1 MHHQHCAGIVPALA
15 RAELMH
21 HHAVAADRQ
30 PMVPGFLHEAGGAI
44 HRPPFAFGQA
54 LWIGSPAEQL
64 ERRFPA
70 DARRYALGGA
80 EQAADD
86 LAAE

>member
-1 MHHQHCAGIVPALA
+1 
-15 RAELMH
+15 
-21 HHAVAADRQ
+21 
-30 PMVPGFLHEAGGAI
+30 MVPGFLHEAGGAI
-44 HRPPFAFGQA
+44 HRPLFAFGKA
-54 LWIGSPAEQL
+54 LRIGGPAEQL

-86 LAAE
+86 LDAD